1 MRHVFRI
8 RNYNAELSEVSLITF
23 DRDPST
29 YQHWKLSFDGPV
41 ATLALDVNEDGGI
54 EPGYKL
60 KLNSY
65 DLGVDIELRDALER
79 IRFEH
84 PEVGAVVIASAKE
97 RMFCAGANIYMLGK
111 SSHAWK
117 VNFCKFTNETR
128 NSIEDSSESSGLKFL
143 AAVNGTA
150 AGGGY
155 ELALAADE
163 IVLVDDRS
171 STVSFPEVP
180 LLAVLPGTGGLTRLV
195 DKRKVRRDLADVFC
209 TTAEGFGGKKAKE
222 WNLVDD
228 VVPPRTFAEK
238 VKERAQQL
246 AMQSDRPTDA
256 KGISLTP
263 LQRTVDEQGVHYKHV
278 DVSIEENA
286 RTITITVTAPPA
298 DEADEIDAL
307 VAKGAEWWPLAMAR
321 ELDDAILHL
330 RTNVREG
337 GIWVFKTRGDVDTPG
352 DAIEAMLRMDRAL
365 ERHASHWLVRETIG
379 LIRRTFGR
387 LEVSSRSIYAV
398 IDEGSCY
405 AGTLFEL
412 ALAADRSYMLA
423 AENGPRIVLSPMNF
437 GPYRMTNRLTRLE
450 TRFGGEEQAEAFRA
464 RIGESLDAEAAL
476 EAGLITFAPD
486 DLDWDDELRLAIEER
501 VSLSPDALTGMEAS
515 LRFGGQETLTTKI
528 FGRLTAWQNW
538 IFIRPN
544 AVGDEGALKLFGS
557 GSKPR
562 FTWERV

>member
-1 MRHVFRI
+1 M
-8 RNYNAELSEVSLITF
+8 ITF
-23 DRDPST
+23 DRDPAT

-41 ATLALDVNEDGGI
+41 ATLALDVNEDAGI

-84 PEVGAVVIASAKE
+84 PEVGAVVIGSAKE

-155 ELALAADE
+155 ELALACDE

-209 TTAEGFGGKKAKE
+209 TTAEGFGGAKAKA
-222 WNLVDD
+222 WNLVDE
-228 VVPPRTFAEK
+228 VTPPRTFAEK
-238 VKERAQQL
+238 VKEHAAKL
-246 AMQSDRPTDA
+246 AAATDRPSDA
-256 KGISLTP
+256 KGITLTP
-263 LQRTVDEQGVHYKHV
+263 LQRTVDESGVHYKYV
-278 DVSIEENA
+278 DVAIEENA
-286 RTITITVTAPPA
+286 RTITITVTAPAA
-298 DEADEIDAL
+298 DEADDLDAIH
-307 VAKGAEWWPLAMAR
+307 AKGADWWPLAMAR

-337 GIWVFKTRGDVDTPG
+337 GIWLFKTRGDVDAT
-352 DAIEAMLRMDRAL
+352 LRMDATL
-365 ERHASHWLVRETIG
+365 ERHASNWLVRETIG
-379 LIRRTFGR
+379 LIRRAFAR

-398 IDEGSCY
+398 IDEGSCF
-405 AGTLFEL
+405 AGTLCEL

-423 AENGPRIVLSPMNF
+423 AENGPVIALSPMNF
-437 GPYRMTNRLTRLE
+437 GPYRMPNKMTRIE
-450 TRFGGEEQAEAFRA
+450 TRFGGDTPEAVGALRA
-464 RIGESLDAEAAL
+464 RIGEKMDAETAL
-476 EAGLITFAPD
+476 DAGLITFAPD
-486 DLDWDDELRLAIEER
+486 DLDWEDELRLAIEER
-501 VSLSPDALTGMEAS
+501 SSLSPDALTGMEAS
-515 LRFGGQETLTTKI
+515 LRFGGRETMATKI

-557 GSKPR
+557 GTKPK
-562 FTWERV
+562 FGWERV

>member
-1 MRHVFRI
+1 
-8 RNYNAELSEVSLITF
+8 LITF
-23 DRDPST
+23 DRDPSS

-41 ATLALDVNEDGGI
+41 ATLALDVNEDAGL

-128 NSIEDSSESSGLKFL
+128 NSIEDSSETSGLKFL

-209 TTAEGFGGKKAKE
+209 TTAEGIGGAKAKT
-222 WNLVDD
+222 WGLVDE
-228 VVPPRTFAEK
+228 VVPPRLFAEK
-238 VKERAQQL
+238 VKERAL
-246 AMQSDRPTDA
+246 ALAAKTDRPKDA
-256 KGISLTP
+256 QGIALTP
-263 LQRTVDEQGVHYKHV
+263 LRRTIDEQGVHYDHV
-278 DVSIEENA
+278 DVGIDSGG
-286 RTITITVTAPPA
+286 RTITITINAPAA
-298 DEADEIDAL
+298 DEADSIDAI
-307 VAKGAEWWPLAMAR
+307 VAKGAAWWPLAMAR

-337 GIWVFKTRGDVDTPG
+337 GIWVFKTRGAI
-352 DAIEAMLRMDRAL
+352 DAVLRMDGIL
-365 ERHASHWLVRETIG
+365 EQHKDHWLVRETIG
-379 LIRRTFGR
+379 LVRRVFGR

-398 IDEGSCY
+398 IDEGSCF

-412 ALAADRSYMLA
+412 ALAADRSYMLSS
-423 AENGPRIVLSPMNF
+423 AEDGAPKIALSEMNF
-437 GPYRMTNRLTRLE
+437 GAYRMTNGMTRLE
-450 TRFGGEEQAEAFRA
+450 TRFAGSAPDVAKGEL
-464 RIGESLDAEAAL
+464 LDAEAAMD
-476 EAGLITFAPD
+476 AGLITFAPD
-486 DLDWDDELRLAIEER
+486 DLDWEDELRLAIEER
-501 VSLSPDALTGMEAS
+501 SSLSPDALTGMEAS
-515 LRFGGQETLTTKI
+515 LRFGGAETMTTKI

-544 AVGDEGALKLFGS
+544 AVGEEGALKLFGS
-557 GSKPR
+557 GSKPK
-562 FTWERV
+562 FSWERI